1 MHNMFNFTES
11 LYDYFLKDF
20 SIICNGDVV
29 YTGKLRLV
37 SNKDFYIIMSYAD
50 TKGKI
55 KTLEIPYP
63 YNVVMVD
70 DDIFE
75 LDYTINTMC
84 NTKTEFNK
92 LKYIVLG
99 LNQDNKHKFY
109 NNKVYLNFKISNA
122 IN

>member
-1 MHNMFNFTES
+1 MYNFTES

-20 SIICNGDVV
+20 SIICNGDIV
-29 YTGKLRLV
+29 YTGKLRLI
-37 SNKDFYIIMSYAD
+37 SNKDFYIIFSYAD

-63 YNVVMVD
+63 YNVKMVD
-70 DDIFE
+70 DDVFE
-75 LDYTINTMC
+75 LDYTIDTMC
-84 NTKTEFNK
+84 NIKTEFNK
-92 LKYIVLG
+92 LKYILLG

-109 NNKVYLNFKISNA
+109 NSKVYLNFKISNA